1 MYNDVLSMIALLAIS
16 TMIIAL
22 PVLSANIGL
31 VNAQNINQE
40 EVVSQGPI
48 VEDKIIELE
57 DSFKEIL
64 IITPNAEGS
73 NSKENSDECENES
86 NCFNVN
92 LNEDTENKE
101 LESSINILLPFP

>member
-1 MYNDVLSMIALLAIS
+1 MYNDVLSLIRLLAIS
-16 TMIIAL
+16 TMITAL

-31 VNAQNINQE
+31 VNAQNINQK

-48 VEDKIIELE
+48 EDKIIQLE
-57 DSFKEIL
+57 DSFKELL
-64 IITPNAEGS
+64 IITLNAEGS

-92 LNEDTENKE
+92 LIEDTENKE
-101 LESSINILLPFP
+101 LESSIDILLPFP

>member
-1 MYNDVLSMIALLAIS
+1 MYNDVLSIIGLLAIS

-22 PVLSANIGL
+22 PVLSANIGP
-31 VNAQNINQE
+31 VNALNINPE
-40 EVVSQGPI
+40 EVVSQGQ
-48 VEDKIIELE
+48 VEDKILEQE
-57 DSFKEIL
+57 DSFKELL

>member
-1 MYNDVLSMIALLAIS
+1 MYNDVLSIIGFLTIS

-22 PVLSANIGL
+22 PVLSANIGP
-31 VNAQNINQE
+31 VNALNINQE

-48 VEDKIIELE
+48 EDKIIEPE
-57 DSFKEIL
+57 DSFKELI

-73 NSKENSDECENES
+73 NSEENSDECENES

-92 LNEDTENKE
+92 LNDDTENKE
-101 LESSINILLPFP
+101 LESSIDILLPFP

>member
-1 MYNDVLSMIALLAIS
+1 MYNDVLSIIGLLAVL
-16 TMIIAL
+16 TMIITL

-31 VNAQNINQE
+31 VNGQKINQE
-40 EVVSQGPI
+40 EVASQGPI
-48 VEDKIIELE
+48 EDKIIELE
-57 DSFKEIL
+57 DSFKELL

>member
-1 MYNDVLSMIALLAIS
+1 MYNDALSIIALLAIS

-22 PVLSANIGL
+22 PVLSANIGI
-31 VNAQNINQE
+31 VNAQKINQE

-48 VEDKIIELE
+48 EDKIIELE
-57 DSFKEIL
+57 DSFKELL

-86 NCFNVN
+86 NCFNMN

>member
-1 MYNDVLSMIALLAIS
+1 MYNDVLSIIGLLAVS
-16 TMIIAL
+16 TIIIAL
-22 PVLSANIGL
+22 SVLSANIGL
-31 VNAQNINQE
+31 VNAQKINQK

-48 VEDKIIELE
+48 EDKIIELE
-57 DSFKEIL
+57 DSFKELL

-73 NSKENSDECENES
+73 NSKENSDECETES
-86 NCFNVN
+86 NCFNMN

>member
-1 MYNDVLSMIALLAIS
+1 MYNDVLSIIALLAIS
-16 TMIIAL
+16 TMTMAL
-22 PVLSANIGL
+22 PVLSANIGV

-48 VEDKIIELE
+48 EDKIIELE
-57 DSFKEIL
+57 DSFKELL

-73 NSKENSDECENES
+73 NSKENSDDCENES

>member
-1 MYNDVLSMIALLAIS
+1 MYNDVLSIIGLLAIS

-22 PVLSANIGL
+22 PVLSASIGP
-31 VNAQNINQE
+31 VNAQNIKQE
-40 EVVSQGPI
+40 EVVSQGT
-48 VEDKIIELE
+48 VEDKIIELG
-57 DSFKEIL
+57 DSFKKLL
-64 IITPNAEGS
+64 IITPNVEGS
-73 NSKENSDECENES
+73 DSEENSDECENES

>member
-1 MYNDVLSMIALLAIS
+1 MYNDVLSIITLLAVL
-16 TMIIAL
+16 TMIITL

-31 VNAQNINQE
+31 VNAQKINQE
-40 EVVSQGPI
+40 EVASQGPI
-48 VEDKIIELE
+48 EDKIIELE
-57 DSFKEIL
+57 DSFKELL

-73 NSKENSDECENES
+73 NSKENSDECENEL
-86 NCFNVN
+86 NCFKMN

>member
-1 MYNDVLSMIALLAIS
+1 MYNDVLSIIALLAIS

-48 VEDKIIELE
+48 EDKIIELE
-57 DSFKEIL
+57 DSYKELL

>member
-1 MYNDVLSMIALLAIS
+1 MYNDVLSIIGLLAIS

-48 VEDKIIELE
+48 EDKIIELE
-57 DSFKEIL
+57 DSYKELL

>member
-1 MYNDVLSMIALLAIS
+1 MYNDVLSIIGLLAVS
-16 TMIIAL
+16 TIIIAL

-31 VNAQNINQE
+31 VNAQNINQK

-48 VEDKIIELE
+48 EDKIIELE
-57 DSFKEIL
+57 DSFEELL
-64 IITPNAEGS
+64 IITLNAEGS

-86 NCFNVN
+86 NCFNMN

-101 LESSINILLPFP
+101 LESSTNILLPFP

>member
-1 MYNDVLSMIALLAIS
+1 MYNDVLSIIGLLAIS

-31 VNAQNINQE
+31 VNAQKINQE
-40 EVVSQGPI
+40 EVASQGPI
-48 VEDKIIELE
+48 EDKIIELE
-57 DSFKEIL
+57 DSFKELL

>member
-1 MYNDVLSMIALLAIS
+1 MYNDVLSIIGLLAIS

-48 VEDKIIELE
+48 EDKIIELE
-57 DSFKEIL
+57 DSYKELL

-73 NSKENSDECENES
+73 NSDECENES

-92 LNEDTENKE
+92 LNENTENKE
-101 LESSINILLPFP
+101 FESSINILLPFP

>member
-1 MYNDVLSMIALLAIS
+1 MYNDVLSIIGLLAVS
-16 TMIIAL
+16 TIIVAL

-31 VNAQNINQE
+31 VNAQNINQK

-48 VEDKIIELE
+48 EDKIIELE
-57 DSFKEIL
+57 DSFEELL
-64 IITPNAEGS
+64 IITLNAEGS

-86 NCFNVN
+86 NCFNMN

>member
-1 MYNDVLSMIALLAIS
+1 MYNDALSIIALLAIS

-22 PVLSANIGL
+22 PVLSANIGI
-31 VNAQNINQE
+31 VNAQKINQE

-48 VEDKIIELE
+48 EDKIIELE
-57 DSFKEIL
+57 DSFKELL
-64 IITPNAEGS
+64 IITPNAEGN

>member
-1 MYNDVLSMIALLAIS
+1 MYNDVLSLIRLLAIS
-16 TMIIAL
+16 TMITAL

-31 VNAQNINQE
+31 VNAQNINQW
-40 EVVSQGPI
+40 EVVSQGPL
-48 VEDKIIELE
+48 EYKIIEQE
-57 DSFKEIL
+57 DSFKELL

-73 NSKENSDECENES
+73 NSKENSDECENEW

-101 LESSINILLPFP
+101 LESSIDILLPFP

>member
-1 MYNDVLSMIALLAIS
+1 MYNDVLSRIALLAIS

-22 PVLSANIGL
+22 PVFSANIGL

-48 VEDKIIELE
+48 EDKIIELE
-57 DSFKEIL
+57 DSYKELL

-73 NSKENSDECENES
+73 NSDECENES

-92 LNEDTENKE
+92 LNENTENKE
-101 LESSINILLPFP
+101 FESSINILLPFP

>member
-1 MYNDVLSMIALLAIS
+1 MYNDVLSIIALLAIS

-40 EVVSQGPI
+40 VVSQGPI
-48 VEDKIIELE
+48 EDKIIELE
-57 DSFKEIL
+57 DSFKELL